1 MRYSPSP
8 PLRLLR
14 RFILSVEYNGVQGA
28 LLHSWR
34 RLFSSLKNHGVRGTF
49 ERAFVKAPV
58 PAEFPERSSLHPFD
72 LEHGTDTG
80 GWISGGDLAASTL
93 SALYTTIY
101 LGIAPSALRA
111 ALAAS
116 PIARGDL
123 TFVDIGCGKGRALLI
138 AAEFPFRRLLGVELA
153 PELCAIANANLA
165 LNPDWTSRISVTNG
179 DATTFVYPEG
189 PLFIFLYT
197 PFLLPL
203 VRRFMANL
211 EGQLRRSPRPA
222 YLLYANLY
230 RTEADALADNTYPDL
245 IGACSLLRPI
255 FDTVYPLALDDAA
268 AEPRN
273 GKFSR
278 FVLYRAGLAD

>member
-1 MRYSPSP
+1 M
-8 PLRLLR
+8 
-14 RFILSVEYNGVQGA
+14 
-28 LLHSWR
+28 
-34 RLFSSLKNHGVRGTF
+34 
-49 ERAFVKAPV
+49 
-58 PAEFPERSSLHPFD
+58 
-72 LEHGTDTG
+72 
-80 GWISGGDLAASTL
+80 
-93 SALYTTIY
+93 
-101 LGIAPSALRA
+101 RA

-153 PELCAIANANLA
+153 PELCAVANANLA
-165 LNPDWTSRISVTNG
+165 LNPDWTSRISITNG

-197 PFLLPL
+197 PFLVPL

-222 YLLYANLY
+222 YLLYANLFGS
-230 RTEADALADNTYPDL
+230 EADALANRSYPDL
-245 IGACSLLRPI
+245 IEASSLFHPT
-255 FDTVYPLALDDAA
+255 FDTVYPLEPDEVM
-268 AEPRN
+268 AERPSAT
-273 GKFSR
+273 FLR